1 MVKKQLKTS
10 KDNFLFSKF
19 KKETGSRAEVY
30 HGTAFSTTGGLEKKH
45 LTKNKQWRIVSLKK
59 SKSSKNPELNPLLK
73 QGHQQPKGSTEFGPK
88 KEKNTK
94 QKNNKSLKS
103 PGIFGNIKNFFFD

>member
-45 LTKNKQWRIVSLKK
+45 LTKNKHGRIVSLKK

-73 QGHQQPKGSTEFGPK
+73 QGHQQSKGSTEFGPK
-88 KEKNTK
+88 KDTK
-94 QKNNKSLKS
+94 QKNNKSPKS
-103 PGIFGNIKNFFFD
+103 PGILGNIKNFFFD